1 MTETQTTEFI
11 DEIKAELKF
20 LGEKYSFLSERLNI
34 SYYRLTD
41 LFRQKLKFKPDEIK
55 KIKNILGI

>member
-1 MTETQTTEFI
+1 MTETQITEFI

-20 LGEKYSFLSERLNI
+20 LGEKQDYLANKTGIKKHRLW
-34 SYYRLTD
+34 D
-41 LFRQKLKFKPDEIK
+41 LFSQKVKFKPDEIK